1 MASNNQSTDRLRFL
15 ELDENACASLREFRA
30 VLSPKL
36 DGILDEFYAHVT
48 AWPQMQAL
56 LPTADVLNHARS
68 QQARHWLQN
77 VFQGSFGDEYMRTM
91 DTIGRA
97 HERVELEPRW
107 YMGGYC
113 FVLNR
118 LIDMAVVAFRKKP
131 DKLAAVIKSI
141 NKAVFLDMDL
151 AISIYLQVSEENA
164 AATANSQADFFEET
178 VNNMTQVV
186 ATAGSEL
193 QGAARSIEANAS
205 TTSDEAAAVAAAAE
219 DAAANVQTVAAA
231 AEQLS
236 AAIAEISGQVTQSTQ
251 VSTAAVTEAER
262 TNEMVKGLA
271 AAAQKIGDVV
281 GLIKDVADQTNL
293 LALNATIE
301 AARAGDAGKGFAVV
315 ASEVKNL
322 ANQTAKATE
331 EISSQINSIQLE
343 TQNAVKAIQ
352 GIGNTIG
359 DISEYSSAIAAAVE
373 EQSAATREIARNVEL
388 ASSGTAQVT
397 ERIQHVNRAASETG
411 SSAAEVLSAS
421 GELSGHSDNLA
432 REVSSFVQQFRAT

>member
-1 MASNNQSTDRLRFL
+1 MASENSSADRLRFL
-15 ELDENACASLREFRA
+15 NLDENSCANLREFRA
-30 VLSPKL
+30 VLAPKL
-36 DGILDEFYAHVT
+36 DRVLDDFYAHVI
-48 AWPQMQAL
+48 AWPEMKAL
-56 LPTADVLNHARS
+56 LPTAEVLNHARS

-77 VFQGSFGDEYMRTM
+77 VFQGRFGEEYMHTM

-97 HERVELEPRW
+97 HERVALEPRW

-113 FVLNR
+113 FILNQ
-118 LIDMAVVAFRKKP
+118 LVDMAVVAFRKKP
-131 DKLAAVIKSI
+131 DKLAAVLKSI

-151 AISIYLQVSEENA
+151 AISIYLRVTDENA

-178 VNNMTQVV
+178 VRNMTEVV
-186 ATAGSEL
+186 AGAAGEL
-193 QGAARSIEANAS
+193 QGAARSIEANAA
-205 TTSDEAAAVAAAAE
+205 TTSEEAAAVAAAAE
-219 DAAANVQTVAAA
+219 EAASNVETVAAA

-251 VSTAAVTEAER
+251 VSTAAVAEAER

-271 AAAQKIGDVV
+271 DAAQKIGDVV

-331 EISSQINSIQLE
+331 EISSQIGSIQGE

-352 GIGNTIG
+352 GIGKTIG

-373 EQSAATREIARNVEL
+373 EQSAATREIARNVEM
-388 ASSGTAQVT
+388 ASSGTSQVT
-397 ERIQHVNRAASETG
+397 TRIQHVNQAASETG
-411 SSAAEVLSAS
+411 ISAADVLSAS
-421 GELSGHSDNLA
+421 GELSGHSETLA
-432 REVSSFVQQFRAT
+432 REVSNFVKQSRVA